1 VVDLRNER
9 KLVLLTGGAIGI
21 GAATSELFAEK
32 GYNVAILDLKEAT
45 ETRERVQSKGTQ
57 CLALRCDVSDE
68 EQVRKSVQII
78 LETYGRIDSLLNIA
92 GVALVKPLESTSWEE
107 YRKVVDVNL
116 GGTFLLCKH
125 VTPVMKQQMR
135 GSIVNVASI
144 SGHIGGF
151 YRSIY
156 GASKAAVISFTRA
169 LAWELAPF
177 KIRVNSVS
185 PGLVDTDL
193 LRKNMENESQY
204 LGQSYQEIRTKRQ
217 GDQAFKRFADSREVS
232 EAAYFLASDASS
244 FITAVDLP
252 VDCGWIA
259 K

>member
-1 VVDLRNER
+1 M
-9 KLVLLTGGAIGI
+9 GI
-21 GAATSELFAEK
+21 GAATSELFAER
-32 GYNVAILDLKEAT
+32 GYNVVIFDLKEAT
-45 ETRERVQSKGTQ
+45 ETCERIRAKGSE
-57 CLALRCDVSDE
+57 CLSLQCDVSDE
-68 EQVRKSVQII
+68 EQVKNSIDVVLRK
-78 LETYGRIDSLLNIA
+78 YRRIDALLNIA
-92 GVALVKPLESTSWEE
+92 GVVLVKPLESTSWDE
-107 YRKVVDVNL
+107 YRKVLDVNL
-116 GGTFLLCKH
+116 GGTFLMCKH
-125 VTPVMKQQMR
+125 VAPVMKERMA

-144 SGHIGGF
+144 SGHVGAF
-151 YRSIY
+151 YRSVY
-156 GASKAAVISFTRA
+156 GASKAGVIAFTRA

-193 LRKNMENESQY
+193 LKRNMEAESRY
-204 LGQSYQEIRTKRQ
+204 LGQSYQEIRAKRQ